1 MRAGVAL
8 GSNLEDRLQH
18 LQAARRH
25 LRELHVEG
33 APFLCS
39 RIYET
44 EPIDC
49 PVDSPVFLNAAIEIS
64 TMLPPLDLL
73 AKLQD
78 IEERLGRPRNHGHHA
93 PRTIDLD
100 LLYFDNL
107 VVRLPELELPHPRIA
122 SRAFVLQPLNDI
134 CPSRI
139 LPGIQVSLES
149 LLKNIPTTD
158 LPRAVATFQ
167 DTNPQ

>member
-8 GSNLEDRLQH
+8 GSNLEKRLQH
-18 LQAARRH
+18 LQAARDH
-25 LRELHVEG
+25 LRALHVEG

-44 EPIDC
+44 APEDC
-49 PVDSPVFLNAAIEIS
+49 PPGSPAFLNAAIEFS
-64 TMLPPLDLL
+64 TDLPPLDLL
-73 AKLQD
+73 ARLQA
-78 IEERLGRPRNHGHHA
+78 IEVRLGRPCVHGHHA

-107 VVRLPELELPHPRIA
+107 VLRLSELEVPHPRIA

-134 CPSRI
+134 CPRRV
-139 LPGIQVSLES
+139 LPGAEMPVEG
-149 LLKNIPTTD
+149 LLNA
-158 LPRAVATFQ
+158 LPAAGLARAVATFAR
-167 DTNPQ
+167 